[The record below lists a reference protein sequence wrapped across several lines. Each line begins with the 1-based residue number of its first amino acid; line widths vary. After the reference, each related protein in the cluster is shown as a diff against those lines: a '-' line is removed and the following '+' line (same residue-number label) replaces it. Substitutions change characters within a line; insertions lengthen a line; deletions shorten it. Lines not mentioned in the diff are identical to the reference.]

1 MSLISDFFIS
11 AQYYS
16 DLEIETSR
24 QCYGR
29 DSEDSSSENII
40 NLVNSVLAGSQE
52 CQREFRFLVHSC
64 FYFPLNEHPCLET
77 ICENRTQI
85 EKYLDI
91 FWVVQLISIS
101 LCLNE
106 VSCKFYKN
114 P

>member
-1 MSLISDFFIS
+1 MNLISDFFIS

-16 DLEIETSR
+16 DPEIETSR

-29 DSEDSSSENII
+29 DPEDSSSENII
-40 NLVNSVLAGSQE
+40 NLVVNSVLAGSQK

-77 ICENRTQI
+77 VCENRTQI

-91 FWVVQLISIS
+91 SRVAQLDSTFPCAS
-101 LCLNE
+101 LKSPL
-106 VSCKFYKN
+106 
-114 P
+114 